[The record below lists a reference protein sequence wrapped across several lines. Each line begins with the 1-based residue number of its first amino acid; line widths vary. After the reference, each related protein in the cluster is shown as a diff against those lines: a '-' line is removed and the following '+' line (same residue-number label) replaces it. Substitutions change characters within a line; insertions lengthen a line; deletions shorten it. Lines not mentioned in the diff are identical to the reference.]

1 MPDDPLLAAATRA
14 LAEVLQDG
22 RPIALHE
29 TATSRRAI
37 DPLIE
42 ALGYRTPDQFQRA
55 VCMQASG
62 QIVDYLLTA
71 GSGQR
76 IVVATHGVNNP
87 LTRREVRQRVDSC
100 AQEGVRWMLLTSGRV
115 WHIFDTSGSGDL
127 EAKRIARIDLA
138 DAQRDGRLAEG
149 LRPLALFAHDALAD
163 GDAALSAWAARV
175 GRTRPPA
182 SVGAAPAPRSA
193 NHYLLTARGSGDLS
207 GEDVL
212 RLWLPTLT
220 WRISWDTEHLDA
232 LQRGDQCCFFATNAG
247 VVATAEID
255 GPPDEHILEADW
267 AGPGRW
273 IPGYYI
279 LRLRTGQWLPQ
290 PLPIPPAVRARLQST
305 ADEAITPITERDFH
319 LLAGTRA
326 NV

>member
-22 RPIALHE
+22 RPIALRE
-29 TATSRRAI
+29 TATSRPAI
-37 DPLIE
+37 APLIE

-55 VCMQASG
+55 VCLQASG

-149 LRPLALFAHDALAD
+149 LRPLALLAHDAL
-163 GDAALSAWAARV
+163 GDDDTTLRAR
-175 GRTRPPA
+175 
-182 SVGAAPAPRSA
+182 
-193 NHYLLTARGSGDLS
+193 HYILTARGSGDLS
-207 GEDVL
+207 GNDVL
-212 RLWLPTLT
+212 RLWLPTRT
-220 WRISWDTEHLDA
+220 WRISGGREHRDA
-232 LQRGDQCCFFATNAG
+232 LRGGDQCCFFATNVG
-247 VVATAEID
+247 VVATAVID
-255 GPPDEHILEADW
+255 GPADDDILEADW
-267 AGPGRW
+267 AGPGQW
-273 IPGYYI
+273 IPGYYM

-305 ADEAITPITERDFH
+305 AGEAITPITERDFR
-319 LLAGTRA
+319 LLTGTRA